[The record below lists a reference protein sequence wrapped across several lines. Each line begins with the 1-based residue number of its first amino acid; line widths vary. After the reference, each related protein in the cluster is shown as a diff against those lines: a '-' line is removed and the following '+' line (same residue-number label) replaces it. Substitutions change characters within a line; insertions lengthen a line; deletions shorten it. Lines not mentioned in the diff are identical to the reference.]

1 VRSCPVVVK
10 LDIGLDDGR
19 QVVETAVGVDD
30 PEIVEGVQILRN
42 EGLTQGV

>member
-10 LDIGLDDGR
+10 PNIGLDDGR
-19 QVVETAVGVDD
+19 QVVETVVGVDD
-30 PEIVEGVQILRN
+30 PKVVESVQILRD